1 MSRAGL
7 EIFVQKIILELSHR
21 HQTLSECQ
29 TIFSNDFRTIKN
41 GFFKN
46 FVPPTFILGDQ
57 FCFETIGSPDFMTF
71 GCEFALLVIF
81 GDFASVMIFHPE
93 DVTKNHGNF
102 LRNLQNFV
110 LS

>member
-7 EIFVQKIILELSHR
+7 EKIVQKIILELSHR

-29 TIFSNDFRTIKN
+29 TIFSNDFRTIKH

-81 GDFASVMIFHPE
+81 CDFASYMIFHPE
-93 DVTKNHGNF
+93 DVTKNHRNF
-102 LRNLQNFV
+102 LRNLQIFV